1 MWADLSFYIT
11 ISFLVEH
18 NDPQSKVMAWMNNKS
33 THTLADHILD

>member
-1 MWADLSFYIT
+1 MQADLSFYIT

-18 NDPQSKVMAWMNNKS
+18 NDPQSKVMARMKNKS

>member
-11 ISFLVEH
+11 IFFLVEH
-18 NDPQSKVMAWMNNKS
+18 NDPQSKVMARMNDKS

>member
-1 MWADLSFYIT
+1 MWVDLSFYIT

-18 NDPQSKVMAWMNNKS
+18 NDPQSKVIAQMNDKS